1 MKFHWFVEFTYPHLP
16 EEALAGGGGM
26 WVTPARKHCN
36 AATVAEL
43 YEHTLAGYRAAA
55 QLGFDGLVV
64 NEHHQYAGSV
74 SPSPNLFAA
83 VLARETRDAA
93 IIVLGNSLVLYNPPT
108 RVAEELAVIDVLSGG
123 RLVAGFVLGTPMDA
137 CFAGGVAPGELRS
150 RWNEAHRLVREAWA
164 ADEPF
169 AFDGTYTQLAHVNV
183 WPRTVQQ
190 PHPPIW
196 LPGTG
201 SKDTWA
207 LAAEEGYCY
216 CYLSFGGTQKTVA
229 FLDEY
234 WSTVYAKRWDD
245 NPYRF
250 ALAQV
255 ICVSE
260 TDEVAER
267 EYAEAIEH
275 FFGTVTAGA
284 PMFAH
289 LPVTDAPGDNS
300 PTQPARTTP
309 AAAPL
314 RYADYVERGQVI
326 AGSPATVTAAL
337 RKLAQ
342 QCRIGHLICIL
353 QVGTLSAEQT
363 AKNAR
368 LFAAEVMPRLR
379 SLHAEHTDR
388 WMPRRTAHGGLI

>member
-1 MKFHWFVEFTYPHLP
+1 MKFHWFVEFTYPRLP
-16 EEALAGGGGM
+16 ADALAGGGM
-26 WVTPARKHCN
+26 WVTPARRHCDP
-36 AATVAEL
+36 AALARL
-43 YEHTLAGYRAAA
+43 YEDTLAGYRLAA

-83 VLARETRDAA
+83 VLARETQDAA
-93 IIVLGNSLVLYNPPT
+93 IVVLGNSLVLYNPPT
-108 RVAEELAVIDVLSGG
+108 RVAEELAVLDVLSGG

-137 CFAGGVAPGELRS
+137 CFAGGVAPGELRT
-150 RWNEAHRLVREAWA
+150 RWNEAHQLIRRAWA

-169 AFDGTYTQLAHVNV
+169 AFAGAYTQLAHVNV

-207 LAAEEGYCY
+207 LAAQHNYCY

-234 WSTVYAKRWDD
+234 WSAVRAQQWDD

-260 TDEVAER
+260 TDEAAER
-267 EYAEAIEH
+267 DYADAVEY
-275 FFGTVTAGA
+275 FFGTVTASA
-284 PMFAH
+284 PMFSH
-289 LPVTDAPGDNS
+289 LPVTDAPSRGAA
-300 PTQPARTTP
+300 TQPARTTP

-314 RYADYVERGQVI
+314 RYADYVARGQVI

-337 RKLAQ
+337 QKLAR

-353 QVGTLSAEQT
+353 QVGTLSAELT

-368 LFAAEVMPRLR
+368 LFATEVMPQLR
-379 SLHAEHTDR
+379 GLHADR
-388 WMPRRTAHGGLI
+388 PDHWTPQRAGERR